1 MYLTEHTLD
10 TNANIYACLIY
21 CKPLYHAP
29 SHHSIQVGDIQL
41 RDIKCVKET
50 KRYEAFYII

>member
-10 TNANIYACLIY
+10 TNANIYAYKIY
-21 CKPLYHAP
+21 YQPLYHAP

-41 RDIKCVKET
+41 RSTSTDVLICSD
-50 KRYEAFYII
+50 

>member
-10 TNANIYACLIY
+10 TNANIYAYKIY
-21 CKPLYHAP
+21 YQPLYHAP

-50 KRYEAFYII
+50 KKMKLFR